1 MRRKLILALA
11 LLGLAAAVV
20 ILIPRSRRI
29 GTASVDPLRT
39 IWTAQVVYA
48 QTHPDKGF
56 ASSLAELGPS
66 PGAELIDSV
75 LASGRKSGYVFTL
88 SAAPPEANR
97 RVMHY
102 TLAARPEKYEK
113 ETRSLFIDESGV
125 ERFTTENR
133 AATVNDAP
141 FGINQGSQQTDK

>member
-1 MRRKLILALA
+1 MLLDLAT
-11 LLGLAAAVV
+11 AAV
-20 ILIPRSRRI
+20 IFIPKSRRI
-29 GTASVDPLRT
+29 GTASVDPLRPMC
-39 IWTAQVVYA
+39 TAQVVYA
-48 QTHPDKGF
+48 QTHPAKGF

-88 SAAPPEANR
+88 NAFALEASGCI
-97 RVMHY
+97 MHN
-102 TLAARPEKYEK
+102 TLVARPEKYEK
-113 ETRSLFIDESGV
+113 ESRSFFMDESGV

-141 FGINQGSQQTDK
+141 SGIDWGQQQTD